1 MKGQNM
7 SMTERIA
14 HAKALKERADA
25 ARLEAALRRQR
36 EGERAETAALVTAHT
51 YQGGTGDSLG
61 FLLHLYG
68 VGRGSEAHNAPR

>member
-1 MKGQNM
+1 MKGQTM
-7 SMTERIA
+7 TMTERIA

-25 ARLEAALRRQR
+25 AKVEAAKRAEAAAQR
-36 EGERAETAALVTAHT
+36 EATREAVAAHT